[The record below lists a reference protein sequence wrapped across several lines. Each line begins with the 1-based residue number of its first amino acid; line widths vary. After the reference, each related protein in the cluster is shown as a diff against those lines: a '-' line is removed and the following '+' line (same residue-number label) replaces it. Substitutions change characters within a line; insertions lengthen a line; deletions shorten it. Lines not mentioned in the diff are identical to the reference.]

1 MSVSGKGGGM
11 AAVCHGIRER
21 WGELVSFHSDDVSH
35 VLYSSKPSTLL
46 LFLCASITVWT
57 LKLVSI
63 SNRAYDLTLTS
74 DNITLTS
81 DNMIL

>member
-11 AAVCHGIRER
+11 AAVCHGIPER

-57 LKLVSI
+57 VANRGMEGRGLV
-63 SNRAYDLTLTS
+63 TLFLPRS
-74 DNITLTS
+74 LPFFINGL
-81 DNMIL
+81 